1 MTPSE
6 ARPDP
11 QRARRSGFALPAV
24 LAVTGVVVL
33 IFLVAITALAAMTA
47 EAANAR
53 ARVRF
58 LERALTAEAA
68 LVWLTATEP
77 IDSASLRIG
86 APRRYPIEP
95 GEEPPPLRVSGLE
108 TGDVFLDGRPYR
120 LALDDQPLL
129 VSIRDQAGMINL
141 ARLEPEAQRRLLE
154 RLGVAP
160 GQIDALAA
168 RLLDYVDQDDLRQ
181 VGGAERDD
189 YPVGVPANRPL
200 RRVDEWLSVLG
211 ARQAVDPVRW
221 RALRPHLIADH
232 QSPAIN
238 LNTASSE
245 ALQIL
250 FDLTPDRA
258 QAALSAR
265 RAAPFLDYESFVAA
279 SGTGVPGDPEGLYA
293 FPIGRFIYEI
303 RDSRSAWTYR
313 ARLTLSPRELERPFW
328 IDQTEMRE
336 APRRARADTTDADQF
351 PYAPR

>member
-1 MTPSE
+1 MTPCEPRAGS
-6 ARPDP
+6 R
-11 QRARRSGFALPAV
+11 RARRAGFALPAV
-24 LAVTGVVVL
+24 LAVTGVVTL
-33 IFLVAITALAAMTA
+33 IFLVAITALASMTA

-68 LVWLTATEP
+68 LVWLIANEP

-86 APRRYPIEP
+86 APRRYLFEP
-95 GEEPPPLRVSGLE
+95 GEEPPPVRVSGLE
-108 TGDVFLDGRPYR
+108 GGDVFLDGRPYR
-120 LALDDQPLL
+120 LALDDQPLWL
-129 VSIRDQAGMINL
+129 SIRDQGGMINL
-141 ARLEPEAQRRLLE
+141 ARLDPAAQRRLLE
-154 RLGVAP
+154 RLGVSS
-160 GQIDALAA
+160 GEIDALSA
-168 RLLDYVDQDDLRQ
+168 RLIDYMDQDDLRQ

-189 YPVGVPANRPL
+189 YPVGAPANRPM
-200 RRVDEWLSVLG
+200 RRADELLSVLG
-211 ARQAVDPVRW
+211 ARQAIDPVRW
-221 RALRPHLIADH
+221 RALRPLLVADH
-232 QSPAIN
+232 QSPVVN

-258 QAALSAR
+258 QAAISAR
-265 RAAPFLDYESFVAA
+265 RSAPFLDYDSFVAA
-279 SGTGVPGDPEGLYA
+279 SGTGVPGDPEGLYG
-293 FPIGRFIYEI
+293 FPAGRFIYEI